1 MFHYFKKKF
10 SNLFEHVISEKQE
23 KLFNRISEKQENLFN
38 RIEDR
43 LNYYFNWKTPI
54 YFLNKNRILIHTV
67 DKQRLYLDQDE
78 PFITIHL
85 IEHGEWESHV
95 RWLLR
100 NLLHD
105 GSVFIDVGAHIG
117 IHTLFAAALTGING
131 RVYAIEPNPVIYE
144 LLRSNLEI
152 NGFLDKVKIYKGAAS
167 DTNETVPF
175 ECFPEHPA
183 MSSFRLSDKRV
194 SRFNGS
200 REKINVPT
208 VILDDLLEQDIN
220 NISIVKID
228 VEGFENKVLRGCSN
242 LIDKNKDV
250 CFIVEHERSLAE
262 EALGAKAVE
271 ETLNIFERS
280 EFQAYHI
287 SSTHQL
293 TKISFNELRAATV
306 GVDFF
311 FIRKCSKY
319 YGNNIFK

>member
-1 MFHYFKKKF
+1 MFHYFKKKI
-10 SNLFEHVISEKQE
+10 SNLFEHLISEKQE
-23 KLFNRISEKQENLFN
+23 KLFN

-43 LNYYFNWKTPI
+43 LNYYFNKRPV

-78 PFITIHL
+78 PFITLHL
-85 IEHGEWESHV
+85 IEHGEWESHI

-100 NLLHD
+100 SLFHD
-105 GSVFIDVGAHIG
+105 GAVFVDVGANIG
-117 IHTLFAAALTGING
+117 VHTLFAAALTGING
-131 RVYAIEPNPVIYE
+131 RVYAIEPNPIIYE

-167 DTNETVPF
+167 DTNEVVSF

-194 SRFNGS
+194 SKFNGT

-228 VEGFENKVLRGCSN
+228 VEGFENKVLRGCFN

-250 CFIVEHERSLAE
+250 CFLVEHERSLAE
-262 EALGAKAVE
+262 EALGARAVE

-280 EFQAYHI
+280 DFQAYHI

-306 GVDFF
+306 EGDFF

-319 YGNNIFK
+319 YDNNIFK